1 MRSTKTLALVVLLSV
16 AGVAGYSYY
25 AEINDVVSSLVGKSR
40 PAGSI
45 SGGSTQGR
53 PASAPRVASSS
64 GTGVLSSLKSVL
76 VVPVRQDIFS
86 DRVEAIGTL
95 VANEAIVVTAKVQ
108 GIIENINFEDGQLVE
123 AGAVIV
129 RFDDAEQRA
138 RLAVEQANL
147 DEQGKQLER
156 IVGLARTSAASQAR
170 LDEQVAAVEKARA
183 NVAAQS
189 ARLDDFT
196 ITAPFS
202 GRLGTRRVS
211 IGALVSP
218 GTEITTLDDL
228 TTVKLDFS
236 IPETFLSTLREGQEI
251 EAVSAAYPDDLF
263 RGGVTAIDS
272 RVDPTTR
279 SVEIRAKIAN
289 SDGRLRPGMLMIV
302 DLIKDSRDSL
312 VVPEEAL
319 VALNNQQF
327 VFVVDNNNRSSRI
340 QVTIGRRLPGFVEVL
355 EGLTIGDIV
364 ITEGQTNLRSGATVH
379 ILNSEIIGRAGP
391 PSASAPPREG

>member
-1 MRSTKTLALVVLLSV
+1 MRSIRPLALLVLLAV
-16 AGVAGYSYY
+16 VGAAGYGYY
-25 AEINDVVSSLVGKSR
+25 AEISDAVLSLVAKSDSAGSASGVVKQSR
-40 PAGSI
+40 PAG
-45 SGGSTQGR
+45 T
-53 PASAPRVASSS
+53 PRTANSS
-64 GTGVLSSLKSVL
+64 GTGMLSAPRSVL
-76 VVPVRQDIFS
+76 VVPVRQDIFF

-95 VANEAIVVTAKVQ
+95 AANEAIVVTAKVQ
-108 GIIENINFEDGQLVE
+108 GIIEDINFEDGQSVE
-123 AGAVIV
+123 VGDVIV

-156 IVGLARTSAASQAR
+156 IAGLARTSAASQAR

-183 NVAAQS
+183 NVAAQT
-189 ARLDDFT
+189 ARVHDYT
-196 ITAPFS
+196 ITAPFA

-211 IGALVSP
+211 VGALVSP

-251 EAVSAAYPDDLF
+251 EAVSAAYPDHLF
-263 RGGVTAIDS
+263 RGGVTAINS

-279 SVEIRAKIAN
+279 SIEIRAKIPN
-289 SDGRLRPGMLMIV
+289 YDGRLRPGMLLIV

-327 VFVVDNNNRSSRI
+327 VFVVDNNSRSSRI

-355 EGLTIGDIV
+355 EGLTLGDLV
-364 ITEGQTNLRSGATVH
+364 ITEGHTNLRSGGTVR
-379 ILNSEIIGRAGP
+379 ILNSEIIGRARP
-391 PSASAPPREG
+391 PSVSGPPREG